1 MNRGEHEGEV
11 GVAIYYYDMEKNS
24 VEEKV
29 FISSNQSFGSV
40 SNELGKLAYYSV
52 DRDMLYV
59 MVEGTLYEYNVK
71 KEEEGT
77 LVKG

>member
-29 FISSNQSFGSV
+29 FISSNQSSGSV
-40 SNELGKLAYYSV
+40 SNELGKLVYYSV
-52 DRDMLYV
+52 NRDMLYV
-59 MVEGTLYEYNVK
+59 MVEGTLYEYNLK
-71 KEEEGT
+71 KEEE
-77 LVKG
+77 

>member
-1 MNRGEHEGEV
+1 
-11 GVAIYYYDMEKNS
+11 MEKNS

-29 FISSNQSFGSV
+29 FISSNQSSGSV

-77 LVKG
+77 LVKAGGQPVRWYRMTGIWCLSV